1 MKYILLVIWC
11 FIPYLLFPLG
21 VFAAVLL
28 IRHFILKR
36 KLAANSAQEED
47 PAHVRLEKR
56 NSTLNA
62 IMITAVGLTITR
74 AVIDFVYFIIPW
86 SNRYVLTS
94 FPWYTNSLLYG
105 AGALVVLV
113 ICFIIKLIIKNKAK
127 QKH

>member
-28 IRHFILKR
+28 TRHFFLKR
-36 KLAANSAQEED
+36 KLSHNGSREENPALVRQE
-47 PAHVRLEKR
+47 KW
-56 NSTLNA
+56 NGTLNA
-62 IMITAVGLTITR
+62 IMITAVGLTIVR
-74 AVIDFVYFIIPW
+74 AVRDYVYFIILRPD
-86 SNRYVLTS
+86 RYALTS

-113 ICFIIKLIIKNKAK
+113 VCFIIKLIIRFKPKKAR
-127 QKH
+127 

>member
-28 IRHFILKR
+28 VRHFVLKR
-36 KLAANSAQEED
+36 KLTTNDSQEEN
-47 PAHVRLEKR
+47 PALVRQEKW
-56 NSTLNA
+56 NGTLNA
-62 IMITAVGLTITR
+62 IMITAVGLTIVR
-74 AVIDFVYFIIPW
+74 AVRDYVYFIILRPD
-86 SNRYVLTS
+86 RYALTS

-113 ICFIIKLIIKNKAK
+113 VCFIIKLIIRFKPKKAR
-127 QKH
+127 

>member
-28 IRHFILKR
+28 VRHFILKR
-36 KLAANSAQEED
+36 KLTTNGSQEED
-47 PAHVRLEKR
+47 PAQLRLKKR
-56 NSTLNA
+56 NGTLNA
-62 IMITAVGLTITR
+62 IMITAVGLTMIR
-74 AVIDFVYFIIPW
+74 AVIDFVSYIIPR
-86 SNRYVLTS
+86 NDRYVLTS

-105 AGALVVLV
+105 AVALVVLV

-127 QKH
+127 KAH